1 MTIGPVPRHLRI
13 GRARCGASA
22 AGRAD
27 SRSSWCAWR
36 YGRTGTHTGWLMG
49 HSFLDFT
56 HVGRNTEQPHE
67 AVAMVL
73 RYDDMTGEG
82 VTCAA

>member
-1 MTIGPVPRHLRI
+1 MRLALR
-13 GRARCGASA
+13 
-22 AGRAD
+22 
-27 SRSSWCAWR
+27 
-36 YGRTGTHTGWLMG
+36 RTGTHTGWLMG